1 MRTRVVSTGV
11 FLLASIALIGCASG
25 GTTTA
30 VQPLTASL
38 GSSYKTVL
46 VDVSTSVPDTNS
58 DAQALENEI
67 ITELRKNT
75 SFTKVISATG
85 APDAKVDLRLKAKI
99 VDMKKVS
106 AGKRVML
113 GGLAGR
119 GRVKVDTDLVDGKS
133 GKVLGSFTSEGK
145 TSGGTAFAGTT
156 EQALRRA
163 AEEIAGFVAQST
175 GG

>member
-1 MRTRVVSTGV
+1 MRTRVVPAG
-11 FLLASIALIGCASG
+11 LLLLISLALIGCASG

-38 GSSYKTVL
+38 GSKYKTVL
-46 VDVSTSVPDTNS
+46 VNVSTSVPDTNS

-67 ITELRKNT
+67 VTELRKNPA
-75 SFTKVISATG
+75 FTKVISATG
-85 APDAKVDLRLKAKI
+85 APDAKADLRLEAKI
-99 VDMKKVS
+99 VDLRKVS

-133 GKVLGSFTSEGK
+133 KKVLGSFTSEGK

-163 AEEIAGFVAQST
+163 AEEIAAFVAQNT
-175 GG
+175 GR

>member
-1 MRTRVVSTGV
+1 MRTRVLPAG
-11 FLLASIALIGCASG
+11 LLLLLSVALVGCASG

-30 VQPLTASL
+30 VQPLSASL
-38 GSSYKTVL
+38 GSTYKSVL
-46 VDVSTSVPDTNS
+46 VDVSTSVPETAS

-67 ITELRKNT
+67 ITELRKNA

-85 APDAKVDLRLKAKI
+85 APDAKADLRLKAKI
-99 VDMKKVS
+99 VDLRKVS

-145 TSGGTAFAGTT
+145 TSGGTVFSGTT

-163 AEEIAGFVAQST
+163 AEEIAGFVAQNT